1 MNALIGWGIAIVVLI
16 GVVWRFLK
24 SYQEK
29 NKTIVDLEYK
39 VEKNEIKEIHKNDS
53 IDDII
58 ARIKQRFGGHKPD

>member
-1 MNALIGWGIAIVVLI
+1 MNALIGWGIAIVVVI
-16 GVVWRFLK
+16 TAVWRFLK

-39 VEKNEIKEIHKNDS
+39 NEKHELKEIHKNDS

-58 ARIKQRFGGHKPD
+58 ARLKQRFGGHK